1 MIKKLAIN
9 QFKCVDSVELELAA
23 LNLFTGPNS
32 TGKSTLIQALLLLAQ
47 CIRRGEMR
55 HGESLLNGEFVK
67 LGTAQDVRNIYTN
80 RKQCKISIEME
91 HGQCVTGEML
101 FGENDEEDTI
111 KLTNA
116 EVFENFDIIYLNHDR
131 VGVKDIYD
139 KNMENV
145 SRIGTAGEYAF
156 DYLSRNKL
164 EPLPEPDFSAE
175 VVKVGS
181 NLGNQVDYWLEYI
194 MGYRVL
200 AEGIESTNYVRVVYQ
215 KAQNNRKLRPYHIG
229 TGVSYVANVIVAAL
243 SCKKGSIFIVE
254 NPEIHLH
261 PAAQSKLLEFCAYLS
276 TRGLQIFVETHSDHI
291 FNGVRKLLHK
301 GIIKKEDTAVYFM
314 VKNEMECSEAVRIE
328 ITGEGKIKNQQKGLF
343 DQFDDDL
350 DELLDLNV
358 YE

>member
-1 MIKKLAIN
+1 MISKLLVN
-9 QFKCVDSVELELAA
+9 QFKCIDSVELELAA
-23 LNLFTGPNS
+23 LNLLTGPNS

-55 HGESLLNGEFVK
+55 HGESLLNGEFAK

-80 RKQCKISIEME
+80 QKKCVISFEME
-91 HGQCVTGEML
+91 HGQFVSGEMV
-101 FGENDEEDTI
+101 FEENDEEDSI

-116 EVFENFDIIYLNHDR
+116 QLFKNVDIIYLNHDR

-139 KNMENV
+139 KNLENV

-156 DYLSRNKL
+156 DYLSRNRL

-175 VVKVGS
+175 VTKVGM
-181 NLGNQVDYWLEYI
+181 NLGNQVDYWLDKI
-194 MGYRVL
+194 MGYRVS

-215 KAQNNRKLRPYHIG
+215 QSQSNRKLRPYHIG

-261 PAAQSKLLEFCAYLS
+261 PAAQSKLLEFFVYLS

-291 FNGVRKLLHK
+291 FNGVRKLIHK
-301 GIIKKEDTAVYFM
+301 GTMKKEDTAVYFM
-314 VKNEMECSEAVRIE
+314 KKNEMECSEAVRIE
-328 ITGEGKIKNQQKGLF
+328 IKGEGKIKNQQKGLF

-350 DELLDLNV
+350 DELLDLNT